1 PRRSAGPS
9 SWRSSSKRRD
19 SGSPGRRRPSAVP
32 NLRPSQSRTEH
43 AKATGHQAPRA
54 AQPAGLS
61 LSCGAL
67 AADQLAVPLFGK
79 LAPVV
84 HKEAT
89 RASELV
95 RLPGDHPE
103 RELLVRQIS
112 PRKLKRLSHVVRI
125 KVDGARR
132 LVH

>member
-1 PRRSAGPS
+1 
-9 SWRSSSKRRD
+9 
-19 SGSPGRRRPSAVP
+19 
-32 NLRPSQSRTEH
+32 
-43 AKATGHQAPRA
+43 
-54 AQPAGLS
+54 
-61 LSCGAL
+61 LSCGTL

-95 RLPGDHPE
+95 RLPWDHPE
-103 RELLVRQIS
+103 RKLLVRKIS

-132 LVH
+132 LVHPAGLQFLKAVLGQVVVGLARAVVIGSHL